1 MASDD
6 IYNVQGEKKTNGS
19 YICAVKGMVLFIDS
33 TEKKCDREE
42 KKASYYQF
50 LLFFLFLIRKRKKK
64 PVYQWE
70 KK

>member
-50 LLFFLFLIRKRKKK
+50 LLFF
-64 PVYQWE
+64 YS
-70 KK
+70 